1 MVNVRLVQ
9 LSTLFPYTTLFRSGA
24 WRSTVTEAG
33 DPATAVWALP
43 ATSLTE
49 KLDARVRLLVPVLP
63 DVIEDVAE
71 IVQVVVPLPVT
82 DVIELMLPKVKSVP
96 LVVEIVAQSRFSL
109 PVRVNVRLVE
119 LVGLAV
125 VAAR

>member
-71 IVQVVVPLPVT
+71 IVQVVVDRKITGLNSSNRS
-82 DVIELMLPKVKSVP
+82 KSYSV
-96 LVVEIVAQSRFSL
+96 LCLVEIVAQS
-109 PVRVNVRLVE
+109 
-119 LVGLAV
+119 
-125 VAAR
+125 